1 MYIEFAKY
9 RNMVKRAVLIGIDY
23 KNDKRLRLT
32 GCINDAISMRN
43 FLIDAYGYNRENI
56 SMLRDDGV
64 DECIEPTRANILM
77 EIYNAVNSS
86 RSEDELWIH
95 YSGHGTYDYDVN
107 NDEVDGRDELIVP
120 VDYSTAGCIIDDDL
134 KKILHLAKCTV
145 CITQDCCHSGTGW
158 DLPYRVTRDVK
169 SNLLVNRES
178 SELVNKNIYM
188 FSGARDNQYA
198 ADTYSSDA
206 ARNIGA
212 FTETF
217 MNCLRNRQ
225 HTVAFVELMDDIN
238 NELRKT
244 GFEQRSEFTTSNMMP
259 QNVIITKSGIVNPLV
274 ESNRNRVIARN
285 NLKTMKFLVTKKY

>member
-1 MYIEFAKY
+1 
-9 RNMVKRAVLIGIDY
+9 
-23 KNDKRLRLT
+23 
-32 GCINDAISMRN
+32 
-43 FLIDAYGYNRENI
+43 
-56 SMLRDDGV
+56 
-64 DECIEPTRANILM
+64 
-77 EIYNAVNSS
+77 
-86 RSEDELWIH
+86 
-95 YSGHGTYDYDVN
+95 
-107 NDEVDGRDELIVP
+107 
-120 VDYSTAGCIIDDDL
+120 
-134 KKILHLAKCTV
+134 
-145 CITQDCCHSGTGW
+145 
-158 DLPYRVTRDVK
+158 
-169 SNLLVNRES
+169 
-178 SELVNKNIYM
+178 M